1 MLLMDWKEI
10 IEVLKE
16 VVLCN
21 SEYSNYGLLL
31 TIPLLGL
38 KSNIPNWI
46 LLSPYE
52 INLDQWCDYAL
63 YFWGNQ
69 SDEMNKFGWH
79 LTSNPLYDSE
89 EINEVMS

>member
-1 MLLMDWKEI
+1 M
-10 IEVLKE
+10 
-16 VVLCN
+16 
-21 SEYSNYGLLL
+21 SNEQHWTGIGSKFWNWYFI
-31 TIPLLGL
+31 TPLY
-38 KSNIPNWI
+38 
-46 LLSPYE
+46 PYE

-69 SDEMNKFGWH
+69 SDEMNKFGWP